1 METIIGV
8 VIIVVAVLLVLS
20 MIANLYKT
28 PRTNEAI
35 VVSGSTSKDDKGL
48 RVLTTRG
55 GIVWPIVNKA
65 VTISLKSHQIS
76 TECRAFSHNKI
87 GVVLRVVA
95 TFKVDGTDEGIRKA
109 AQRFAQQEEKI
120 DGFVKE
126 IIEGSMRAI
135 VGNMTVEELL
145 ADRKKLSEELR
156 GEISDSMMPQ
166 GLALDTLQIQD
177 ISDEKQYIVNL
188 GRPEEARV
196 QQEAAVAEAEAQKAA
211 QKAQID
217 AQKEIALSEKELKI
231 QQAQINEETSR
242 REAEANAAK
251 PIAEAEQQ
259 KKIAAAQREVE
270 MANVEVT
277 KAKLQSEVNAK
288 ADADKY
294 KRTVDAQAEAAAKAE
309 AARGDAAAIQQT
321 AAAEAK
327 ATEAKAQA
335 TAQAIKLEG
344 EAKADAIKAQGLA
357 EAEAMQKKAEAYKQ
371 YGQAALQSLIIE
383 KLPAIADSV
392 SKHLEGAKITAV
404 NTDATDQV
412 VGLTGDVAAKVP
424 EIVKTLTG
432 VDIAKSL
439 RSLVNSSGDA
449 AGEAAV
455 GPEATPAPV
464 EEIEDKAA
472 GEASTQASGVR
483 GVRVVDAETAGE
495 ASTRA
500 DH

>member
-65 VTISLKSHQIS
+65 VSISLKSHQIS

-156 GEISDSMMPQ
+156 GEISNSMMPQ

-455 GPEATPAPV
+455 EPETEAATAP
-464 EEIEDKAA
+464 IEDKTA
-472 GEASTQASGVR
+472 GE
-483 GVRVVDAETAGE
+483 DAGAAPTAKTAGE